1 MIPFLIKN
9 GVGGERNIFYFRKF
23 EKFRYNHD
31 FVRMPNRNKSPYSA
45 SFTAA
50 ALMHSEMNAV
60 LPYLMEDDSYQ
71 TVKMIENSLEILP
84 IKSVSARERVT
95 LEMVKRY
102 RAVSRAFWEDYQ
114 SMSEDQQRL
123 ALFYVILKTYRLIF
137 EFQVNVAVK
146 KFNSANNT
154 LRIDDLWM
162 EFYDIG
168 SRDAFVECW
177 TDSTKKKCIQSYLTI
192 LKQVGLLNPDTAE
205 LQRASVPSATFVPYV
220 RMGEPWFLQAC
231 FLPQYEIEDIKTAV
245 L

>member
-1 MIPFLIKN
+1 
-9 GVGGERNIFYFRKF
+9 
-23 EKFRYNHD
+23 
-31 FVRMPNRNKSPYSA
+31 MPNRNQSPYSA

-50 ALMHSEMNAV
+50 ALMHSETNAV
-60 LPYLMEDDSYQ
+60 LPHLLEDDSYQ

-102 RAVSRAFWEDYQ
+102 RAVPHTFWEDYQ
-114 SMSEDQQRL
+114 SMPEDHQRL

-137 EFQVNVAVK
+137 EFQVNVAIK

-154 LRIDDLWM
+154 LKIDDLLM

-168 SRDAFVECW
+168 SRDSFVEGW
-177 TDSTKKKCIQSYLTI
+177 TDNTKKKCIQSYLAI

-205 LQRASVPSATFVPYV
+205 LQRVSIPSAAFIPYV
-220 RMGEPWFLQAC
+220 RLGEHWFLQAC
-231 FLPQYEIEDIKTAV
+231 FLPQYEIEDIKSAAI
-245 L
+245 